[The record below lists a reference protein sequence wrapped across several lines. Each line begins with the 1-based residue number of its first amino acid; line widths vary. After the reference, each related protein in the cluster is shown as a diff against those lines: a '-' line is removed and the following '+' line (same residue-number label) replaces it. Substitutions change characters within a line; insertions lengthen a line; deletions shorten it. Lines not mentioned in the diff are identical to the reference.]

1 MTLAVNGG
9 KKVKNLT
16 VSTALNYQVTIVV
29 LSGQIKKITVFRATE
44 PYLNKIYGWNLDF
57 SFMHFVGRKNAF
69 QNV

>member
-44 PYLNKIYGWNLDF
+44 PYLNKIYG
-57 SFMHFVGRKNAF
+57 
-69 QNV
+69 